1 MKSKLQPPDFSTTLS
16 VGEVAQRSGV
26 PVSTLHF
33 YESKDLIAS
42 HRGAE
47 QSPSLCA

>member
-1 MKSKLQPPDFSTTLS
+1 MTESEPAAIKRELT

-33 YESKDLIAS
+33 YETKGLIRS
-42 HRGAE
+42 GRTRGNHAR
-47 QSPSLCA
+47 LVR